1 MAQNL
6 SNQDRAFHR
15 ALGYSVGTHLVL
27 FALLLLF
34 WGKGQPPPQP
44 EMKVEWMRLGFLN
57 GPQEGDP
64 YLKANKLPQT
74 TIQEQKNAR
83 IDQPPPTQVKKP
95 GKVEPE
101 QKIGV
106 DKNKVVVEDKAKKQ
120 KTEKQPKTVG
130 NTKAEG
136 KPTKVDPRINQA
148 LAKINEDLKTQ
159 TALPEAAQIKPGGEG
174 NPLGSPGGSNSECAA
189 YSSRVKQK
197 IIGNWIRLSAG
208 QKPPRPPKIFV
219 SINAGGAVTS
229 TNWLQKSGD
238 VSLDGSALRA
248 VQNSSPF
255 PTPPQNCQ
263 IALSGGITV
272 QFGR

>member
-1 MAQNL
+1 MTF
-6 SNQDRAFHR
+6 SNQDKIFYR
-15 ALGYSVGTHLVL
+15 ALAYSVGAHLVIFIL
-27 FALLLLF
+27 FLVT
-34 WGKGQPPPQP
+34 WGKERAAPVP
-44 EMKVEWMRLGFLN
+44 EMKVEWMRLGFMS

-64 YLKANKLPQT
+64 YLKTDKLPQT
-74 TIQEQKNAR
+74 TIQEQKSAR
-83 IDQPPPTQVKKP
+83 IDQPPPTEQKKV

-106 DKNKVVVEDKAKKQ
+106 DKNKVVIEDKTKKQ
-120 KTEKQPKTVG
+120 KVEK
-130 NTKAEG
+130 TKPNDDTKPEG

-148 LAKINEDLKTQ
+148 LAKINDDLKTQ
-159 TALPEAAQIKPGGEG
+159 TALPEAAQIKPGGDG
-174 NPLGSPGGSNSECAA
+174 SPNGSPGGSNTECGA

-219 SINAGGAVTS
+219 SINASGAVTS
-229 TNWLQKSGD
+229 TNWIQKSGD
-238 VSLDGSALRA
+238 LSLDGSALRA

-255 PTPPQNCQ
+255 PNPPSDCQ
-263 IALSGGITV
+263 IALSGGITI